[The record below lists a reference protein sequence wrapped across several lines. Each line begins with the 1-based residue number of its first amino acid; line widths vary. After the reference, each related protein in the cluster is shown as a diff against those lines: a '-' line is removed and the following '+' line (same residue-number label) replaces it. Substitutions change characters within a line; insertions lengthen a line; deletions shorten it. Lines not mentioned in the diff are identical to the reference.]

1 MTQIFSPM
9 LRRFNQVVDN
19 VQRLYHEMALSAG
32 LSDSCFQTMYM
43 LYETGGCRQK
53 DISDASGL
61 PKQTIHSAVKQL
73 MANGC
78 VAAEKGHGRD
88 VMLYL
93 TEKGWQLARETVEE
107 TIRCE
112 NAALAA
118 MSEQDQVELI
128 RLHEEYYHL
137 LEKTY
142 QQSKEKSNAHSTI

>member
-9 LRRFNQVVDN
+9 LRRFNRVIDN

-43 LYETGGCRQK
+43 LCETGGCRQK
-53 DISDASGL
+53 DISDVSSL

-73 MANGC
+73 MANEC
-78 VAAEKGHGRD
+78 ITAEKGRGRD

-93 TEKGWQLARETVEE
+93 TEKGRRLARETVEDI
-107 TIRCE
+107 IRCE

-118 MSEQDQVELI
+118 MGEQDQAELI

-142 QQSKEKSNAHSTI
+142 QQSKEKSDAHSTI